1 MTAGVAAG
9 DGVPRQRPARIV
21 ALGGGHGL
29 YATLTA
35 MRYLSPDITAVVT
48 VADDGGSSGR
58 LRAELGVIPPGDLR
72 MALSALMSAPTALE
86 ERAARTP
93 GRLDDSRHELW
104 TDTFQHRFGGRGA
117 LAGHPIGNLLLAG
130 LTEVTGSPV
139 AALDELIDVFDI
151 DGRVLPMSTTPLEI
165 EADVSGLESDPRIS
179 RCIRGQV
186 AVATTPGKVRRVRLL
201 PTDPPA
207 CEEAIEAIGSADL
220 VVLGPGSWFS
230 SVIPHVLV
238 PAQLNALRETN
249 ARKMLFV
256 NLAPEPGETTG
267 FSVERHLH
275 VLHAHAD
282 VLRVDD
288 IVVDA
293 ASVPA
298 GRERDHLIRA
308 AALFGAQ
315 LHVGDLAVPGRHVH
329 DPQKVATLVNE
340 LCEGELSGYAVRAQE
355 SPMSREHHG

>member
-1 MTAGVAAG
+1 
-9 DGVPRQRPARIV
+9 
-21 ALGGGHGL
+21 
-29 YATLTA
+29 
-35 MRYLSPDITAVVT
+35 MRYLSADVTAVVT

-72 MALSALMSAPTALE
+72 MALSALMCAPAALE
-86 ERAARTP
+86 DRSTAP
-93 GRLDDSRHELW
+93 GRLNRTGHQRWAE
-104 TDTFQHRFGGRGA
+104 TFQHRFGGSGA

-130 LTEVTGSPV
+130 LTEVTGDPV

-151 DGRVLPMSTTPLEI
+151 DGRVLPMSTVPLEI

-201 PTDPPA
+201 PTTPPA
-207 CEEAIEAIGSADL
+207 CDAAVEAILAADL
-220 VVLGPGSWFS
+220 VTIGPGSWFS

-238 PAQLNALRETN
+238 PDQLNALRRTK

-256 NLAPEPGETTG
+256 NLAPELGETPG

-288 IVVDA
+288 ILVDE

-298 GRERDHLIRA
+298 GREREHVVRA
-308 AALFGAQ
+308 ANLFGAQ
-315 LHVGDLAVPGRHVH
+315 LHVGDLAVPGQHVH
-329 DPQKVATLVNE
+329 DPEKIAAVVAE
-340 LCEGELSGYAVRAQE
+340 LCDGEVSRYAGRAQD
-355 SPMSREHHG
+355 S

>member
-1 MTAGVAAG
+1 MTAPGK
-9 DGVPRQRPARIV
+9 RIV

-29 YATLTA
+29 FATVTA
-35 MRYLSPDITAVVT
+35 MRYLSADVTAVVT

-72 MALSALMSAPTALE
+72 MALSALMSAPAA
-86 ERAARTP
+86 RAAAP
-93 GRLDDSRHELW
+93 SGAGRIDGDGHRLW
-104 TDTFQHRFGGRGA
+104 SEVFQHRFGGRGA

-130 LTEVTGSPV
+130 LTEVLDDPV
-139 AALDELIDVFDI
+139 AALDELIEVFDI
-151 DGRVLPMSTTPLEI
+151 DGRVLPMSTVPLEI
-165 EADVSGLESDPRIS
+165 EADVSGLEQDPRIS
-179 RCIRGQV
+179 RAIRGQV

-201 PTDPPA
+201 PAEPPA
-207 CEEAIEAIGSADL
+207 CAAACEAIRSADL

-238 PAQLNALRETN
+238 PDQLNALRETG

-256 NLAPEPGETTG
+256 NLAAEPGETTG

-298 GRERDHLIRA
+298 GRERDHLVRA
-308 AALFGAQ
+308 AAMFGAQ
-315 LHVGDLAVPGRHVH
+315 LHAGDLAIPGRAVH
-329 DPQKVATLVNE
+329 DPEKVAALVNE
-340 LCEGELSGYAVRAQE
+340 LCEGELSRYAVRAQE
-355 SPMSREHHG
+355 SP

>member
-1 MTAGVAAG
+1 MSAGA
-9 DGVPRQRPARIV
+9 DVPRIV

-35 MRYLSPDITAVVT
+35 MRYLSSEVTAVVT

-72 MALSALMSAPTALE
+72 MALSALMCAPAALDA
-86 ERAARTP
+86 RAAGPDGLDR
-93 GRLDDSRHELW
+93 GRLDRGGHERW
-104 TDTFQHRFGGRGA
+104 TQTFQHRFGGRGA

-130 LTEVTGSPV
+130 LTEVLGDPV

-151 DGRVLPMSTTPLEI
+151 DGRVLPMSTVPLEI

-201 PTDPPA
+201 PTEPPA
-207 CEEAIEAIGSADL
+207 CDAAVAAIHAADL
-220 VVLGPGSWFS
+220 VTLGPGSWFS

-238 PAQLNALRETN
+238 PEQLKALRQTK

-256 NLAPEPGETTG
+256 NLAPELGETPG

-288 IVVDA
+288 VIVDE

-298 GRERDHLIRA
+298 GREREHVVRA
-308 AALFGAQ
+308 AQLFGAR
-315 LHVGDLAVPGRHVH
+315 LHVGDLAVPGQHVH
-329 DPQKVATLVNE
+329 DPEKIATVVHE
-340 LCEGELSGYAVRAQE
+340 LCADEPSRYAVRAQD
-355 SPMSREHHG
+355 S

>member
-1 MTAGVAAG
+1 MRVA
-9 DGVPRQRPARIV
+9 

-35 MRYLSPDITAVVT
+35 MRYLTPDVTAVVT

-72 MALSALMSAPTALE
+72 MALSALMSAPAALE
-86 ERAARTP
+86 ARTD
-93 GRLDDSRHELW
+93 GRGRTHRGGHRLW
-104 TDTFQHRFGGRGA
+104 AETFQHRFGGRGA
-117 LAGHPIGNLLLAG
+117 LAGHPVGNLLLAG
-130 LTEVTGSPV
+130 LTEILGDPV
-139 AALDELIDVFDI
+139 AALDELVEVFDI
-151 DGRVLPMSTTPLEI
+151 DGRVLPMSSVPLEI

-207 CEEAIEAIGSADL
+207 CPQAVEAILTADL

-238 PAQLNALRETN
+238 PGLLNALRETT

-256 NLAPEPGETTG
+256 NLAAEPGETTG

-282 VLRVDD
+282 VLRIDD
-288 IVVDA
+288 VVVDA

-298 GRERDHLIRA
+298 GRERDHLVRA
-308 AALFGAQ
+308 AEMFGAQ
-315 LHVGDLAVPGRHVH
+315 LHVGDLAVPGRPVH
-329 DPQKVATLVNE
+329 DPGKVAALVGE
-340 LCEGELSGYAVRAQE
+340 LCEGEVSRYAVRAHE
-355 SPMSREHHG
+355 S

>member
-1 MTAGVAAG
+1 MR
-9 DGVPRQRPARIV
+9 DMRIV

-35 MRYLSPDITAVVT
+35 MRYLSPDVTAVVT

-58 LRAELGVIPPGDLR
+58 LRSELGVIPPGDLR
-72 MALSALMSAPTALE
+72 MALAALMSAP
-86 ERAARTP
+86 AAVDAAPTRT
-93 GRLDDSRHELW
+93 RDSHELW
-104 TDTFQHRFGGRGA
+104 SAVLQHRFGGYGA

-130 LTEVTGSPV
+130 LTEMVGDPV
-139 AALDELIDVFDI
+139 AALDEIGRLFGV
-151 DGRVLPMSTTPLEI
+151 DGRVLPMSTAPLEI

-201 PTDPPA
+201 PEYAPA
-207 CEEAIEAIGSADL
+207 CPEAITAIGDADL

-238 PAQLNALRETN
+238 PEQLDALRHTD

-256 NLAPEPGETTG
+256 NLAPEPGETPG

-282 VLRVDD
+282 TLRIDDVIVDE
-288 IVVDA
+288 
-293 ASVPA
+293 ASVPGGA
-298 GRERDHLIRA
+298 EREHLVRA
-308 AALFGAQ
+308 AGKFGAR
-315 LHVGDLAVPGRHVH
+315 LHTGDLAVPGRHVH
-329 DPQKVATLVNE
+329 DPAKAAALVKKV
-340 LCEGELSGYAVRAQE
+340 CEGES
-355 SPMSREHHG
+355 SR

>member
-1 MTAGVAAG
+1 MT
-9 DGVPRQRPARIV
+9 DSPMRIV

-35 MRYLSPDITAVVT
+35 MRYLSPDVSAVVT

-72 MALSALMSAPTALE
+72 MALVALMSAPAALDE
-86 ERAARTP
+86 LADGADAAN
-93 GRLDDSRHELW
+93 DDVQRHARWAEA
-104 TDTFQHRFGGRGA
+104 FQHRFGGRGA

-130 LTEVTGSPV
+130 LTEILGDTE
-139 AALDELIDVFDI
+139 AALDELRSVFGI
-151 DGRVLPMSTTPLEI
+151 DGRVLPMSTVPLEI

-201 PTDPPA
+201 PSDPPA
-207 CEEAIEAIGSADL
+207 SASAIAAIENADL

-238 PAQLNALRETN
+238 PEQRKALQRTA
-249 ARKMLFV
+249 ARKILFV
-256 NLAPEPGETTG
+256 NLAPEPGETPG

-282 VLRVDD
+282 QFRVDHV
-288 IVVDA
+288 VVDA

-298 GRERDHLIRA
+298 GRERDHLVRA
-308 AALFGAQ
+308 AAKFGAA
-315 LHVGDLAVPGRHVH
+315 LDVGDVATAGQQVH
-329 DPQKVATLVNE
+329 DPAKVAALVKE
-340 LCEGELSGYAVRAQE
+340 LCERELTR
-355 SPMSREHHG
+355 